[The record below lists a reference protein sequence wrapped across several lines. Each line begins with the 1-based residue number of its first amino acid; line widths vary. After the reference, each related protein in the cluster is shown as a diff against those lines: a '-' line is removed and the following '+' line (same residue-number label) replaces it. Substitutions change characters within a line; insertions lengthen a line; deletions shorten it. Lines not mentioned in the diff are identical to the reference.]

1 MPTTRQT
8 FPIEFKGGLIT
19 NMSPLQQGINAPG
32 SARILKNFE
41 PSIEGGY
48 RRIQGYTKYNS
59 SIIPPYGAPV
69 VNGASQFGG
78 TLNIANIRTTPVV
91 GDTFKLIHAT
101 AQVNNTVTA
110 AVNGAI
116 TSTTALVL
124 DTNVGTIVVGMTVT
138 GDGISGTVTVAS
150 ITDQQN
156 ITLSSAQTLADN
168 VVLTFDDSDNTTHIV
183 DTVFGTIKAGMDV
196 SGTGI
201 PTGVTVS
208 SISGS
213 TITLSTGLD
222 LAEDLELTF
231 SDIYT
236 ISSGGVSY
244 NATERT
250 AALTFTPTIDKDNSP
265 ANGDA
270 VEFTSTASNYLMLG
284 CGVFLDRVI
293 VAKNDDLFKVS
304 SSDITQINVPSYGT
318 VLVNGASQTGSS
330 LVVDGLTSAPQQHDI
345 FKIAAAGPTAQV
357 NGPITSSTALVVDN
371 NNGTIVQGMIVTGDG
386 ISGTVTVVTVT
397 DQNNLVL
404 SSAQTLED
412 NKVLTF
418 SSTVDKIYRVTA
430 DATVS
435 SGSSTLSI
443 NPALDTST
451 AKVNG
456 AITSSTALVVD
467 NNNGDILVGM
477 TVTGTGI
484 SGTVTVV
491 AVTNEQNIV
500 LSSAQTLSDDVDLTF
515 TNFPADNAAI
525 TFLSTSR
532 ESAGKTRF
540 ARYNYTGTEKIAIVD
555 GTNVP
560 ALYDNTTFTAL
571 NDAPT
576 DVNGASFVV
585 NFKNQL
591 FFGKSNLLSF
601 TAPYTD
607 NDFTSANGSGTIS
620 LGGTITGLIVFRQQL
635 IIFTETSILQLV
647 GNTIAD
653 FNLQPITLDIGC
665 VDTDT
670 IQEVGGDV
678 MFLGPDGLRL
688 LSGTDRIGDFGLG
701 NVSKAIQ
708 KEVTNFISTNTS
720 FASVVIRNKSQYRIL
735 GYNTNIKQ
743 ENAQGILGTQFAG
756 QGGEGMA
763 WAETRGIRVYVADS
777 RFYQNTETIVFGN
790 DDGYLYQMED
800 GNNFDGANI
809 QTTFATP
816 YMPIND
822 PRVRKTFYK
831 AYLYTDPQGSVSF
844 DMSLKLDFDQKD
856 SIQPTEIDFAN
867 STGQVAFY
875 GQASYGSTEVY
886 STKLLT
892 LFETQLIGSGFTGSI
907 QFESDSTDP
916 PFSLDAITIEFGT
929 NTRR

>member
-8 FPIEFKGGLIT
+8 FPVEFRGGLIT
-19 NMSPLQQGINAPG
+19 NMSPLQQGINAAG
-32 SARILKNFE
+32 SARVLRNFE

-48 RRIQGYTKYNS
+48 RRIEGYTKYNS

-69 VNGASQFGG
+69 VHGASQSG
-78 TLNIANIRTTPVV
+78 TTLIIGNIHQTPEA
-91 GDTFKLIHAT
+91 GDTL
-101 AQVNNTVTA
+101 
-110 AVNGAI
+110 
-116 TSTTALVL
+116 
-124 DTNVGTIVVGMTVT
+124 TI
-138 GDGISGTVTVAS
+138 
-150 ITDQQN
+150 
-156 ITLSSAQTLADN
+156 
-168 VVLTFDDSDNTTHIV
+168 
-183 DTVFGTIKAGMDV
+183 
-196 SGTGI
+196 
-201 PTGVTVS
+201 TGVT
-208 SISGS
+208 G
-213 TITLSTGLD
+213 T
-222 LAEDLELTF
+222 
-231 SDIYT
+231 YT
-236 ISSGGVSY
+236 IASGGVTY
-244 NATERT
+244 DATNNRAT
-250 AALTFTPTIDKDNSP
+250 LTLTGALDSSP
-265 ANGDA
+265 ANAAA
-270 VEFTSTASNYLMLG
+270 VTFATTTSKYLIIG

-304 SSDITQINVPSYGT
+304 SSTITHINVPNYGT

-330 LVVDGLTSAPQQHDI
+330 LIVDGLTAAPQAGDV
-345 FKIAAAGPTAQV
+345 FKIAGV
-357 NGPITSSTALVVDN
+357 DLVY
-371 NNGTIVQGMIVTGDG
+371 T
-386 ISGTVTVVTVT
+386 
-397 DQNNLVL
+397 
-404 SSAQTLED
+404 
-412 NKVLTF
+412 
-418 SSTVDKIYRVTA
+418 VTA
-430 DATVS
+430 DASLTDDDA
-435 SGSSTLSI
+435 TLAI
-443 NPALDTST
+443 NPALD
-451 AKVNG
+451 
-456 AITSSTALVVD
+456 SS
-467 NNNGDILVGM
+467 
-477 TVTGTGI
+477 
-484 SGTVTVV
+484 
-491 AVTNEQNIV
+491 
-500 LSSAQTLSDDVDLTF
+500 
-515 TNFPADNAAI
+515 PADDAAI

-560 ALYDNTTFTAL
+560 ALYDNSTFTAL

-591 FFGKSNLLSF
+591 FFGKSNILTF

-607 NDFTSANGSGTIS
+607 SDFTAANGSGTIS
-620 LGGTITGLIVFRQQL
+620 LGATITGLVVFRQQL

-647 GNTIAD
+647 GNTLAD

-701 NVSKAIQ
+701 NVSKTIQ
-708 KEVTNFISTNTS
+708 KEVTSFISTNTS
-720 FASVVIRNKSQYRIL
+720 FASVVVRGKSQYRIL
-735 GYNTNIKQ
+735 GYNTNITQ
-743 ENAQGILGTQFAG
+743 ENAQGILGTQFSG

-763 WAETRGIRVYVADS
+763 WAETRGIRAYVADS
-777 RFYQNTETIVFGN
+777 RFYQNTETIVFAN

-816 YMPIND
+816 FMPIND

-856 SIQPTEIDFAN
+856 SIQPTEIDFDN
-867 STGQVAFY
+867 NTGQVAFY
-875 GQASYGSTEVY
+875 GTATFGSSAVY

>member
-1 MPTTRQT
+1 MPSTRQT
-8 FPIEFKGGLIT
+8 YPVEFKGGLVT

-32 SARILKNFE
+32 SARVLKNFE

-69 VNGASQFGG
+69 INGDSQSGG

-91 GDTFKLIHAT
+91 GDTFKLTHAT
-101 AQVNNTVTA
+101 AQVNNTATA
-110 AVNGAI
+110 VVNG
-116 TSTTALVL
+116 TVSSS
-124 DTNVGTIVVGMTVT
+124 TNVAVDGNVGSIVVGMTVT
-138 GDGISGTVTVAS
+138 GTGVDAGVTVTTV
-150 ITDQQN
+150 TDQNN
-156 ITLSSAQTLADN
+156 IVLSSAQSIADD
-168 VVLTFDDSDNTTHIV
+168 VTLTFNAPDSDNTTHIV
-183 DTVFGTIKAGMDV
+183 DTVVGTIKAGMDV

-213 TITLSTGLD
+213 TVTLSTGLD

-244 NATERT
+244 NASERT
-250 AALTFTPTIDKDNSP
+250 AALTFTPTIHADNSP
-265 ANGDA
+265 SNGDA

-345 FKIAAAGPTAQV
+345 FKIAG
-357 NGPITSSTALVVDN
+357 
-371 NNGTIVQGMIVTGDG
+371 
-386 ISGTVTVVTVT
+386 
-397 DQNNLVL
+397 
-404 SSAQTLED
+404 
-412 NKVLTF
+412 
-418 SSTVDKIYRVTA
+418 VDKIYRVTA

-435 SGSSTLSI
+435 SGGATLAIS
-443 NPALDTST
+443 PALD
-451 AKVNG
+451 
-456 AITSSTALVVD
+456 SS
-467 NNNGDILVGM
+467 
-477 TVTGTGI
+477 
-484 SGTVTVV
+484 
-491 AVTNEQNIV
+491 
-500 LSSAQTLSDDVDLTF
+500 
-515 TNFPADNAAI
+515 PADDAAI

-560 ALYDNTTFTAL
+560 ALYDNSTFTAL

-591 FFGKSNLLSF
+591 FFGKSNLLTF

-607 NDFTSANGSGTIS
+607 NDFTAAAGSGTIS
-620 LGGTITGLIVFRQQL
+620 LGATITGLIVFRQQL
-635 IIFTETSILQLV
+635 IIFTETSIMQLV

-701 NVSKAIQ
+701 NVSKIIQ
-708 KEVTNFISTNTS
+708 KEVTSFISTNTS

-735 GYNTNIKQ
+735 GYNTNITQ

-763 WAETRGIRVYVADS
+763 WAETRGIRAYVADS
-777 RFYQNTETIVFGN
+777 RFYQNIETIVFGN

-816 YMPIND
+816 FMPIND

-831 AYLYTDPQGSVSF
+831 AFLYTDPQGSVSF

-856 SIQPTEIDFAN
+856 SIQPTKIDFAN

-875 GQASYGSTEVY
+875 GTAEYGSSAVF

-916 PFSLDAITIEFGT
+916 PFSLDAITIEFGI

>member
-8 FPIEFKGGLIT
+8 FPIEFRGGLIT
-19 NMSPLQQGINAPG
+19 NMSPLQQGINAAG
-32 SARILKNFE
+32 SARVLRNFE

-48 RRIQGYTKYNS
+48 RRIEGYTKYNS

-69 VNGASQFGG
+69 VHGASQSG
-78 TLNIANIRTTPVV
+78 TTLIIGNIHQTPEA
-91 GDTFKLIHAT
+91 GDTL
-101 AQVNNTVTA
+101 
-110 AVNGAI
+110 
-116 TSTTALVL
+116 
-124 DTNVGTIVVGMTVT
+124 TIDGVT
-138 GDGISGTVTVAS
+138 GT
-150 ITDQQN
+150 
-156 ITLSSAQTLADN
+156 
-168 VVLTFDDSDNTTHIV
+168 
-183 DTVFGTIKAGMDV
+183 
-196 SGTGI
+196 
-201 PTGVTVS
+201 
-208 SISGS
+208 
-213 TITLSTGLD
+213 
-222 LAEDLELTF
+222 
-231 SDIYT
+231 YT
-236 ISSGGVSY
+236 IASGGVSY
-244 NATERT
+244 DATNNRAT
-250 AALTFTPTIDKDNSP
+250 LTLTGALDSSP
-265 ANGDA
+265 ANAAA
-270 VEFTSTASNYLMLG
+270 VTFATTTSNYLMLG
-284 CGVFLDRVI
+284 CGVFLDRVV

-304 SSDITQINVPSYGT
+304 SSTITHINVPNYGT

-330 LVVDGLTSAPQQHDI
+330 LIVDGLTAAPQAGDV
-345 FKIAAAGPTAQV
+345 FKIAGV
-357 NGPITSSTALVVDN
+357 DLVY
-371 NNGTIVQGMIVTGDG
+371 T
-386 ISGTVTVVTVT
+386 
-397 DQNNLVL
+397 
-404 SSAQTLED
+404 
-412 NKVLTF
+412 
-418 SSTVDKIYRVTA
+418 VTA
-430 DATVS
+430 DASLTDDDA
-435 SGSSTLSI
+435 TLAI
-443 NPALDTST
+443 NPALD
-451 AKVNG
+451 
-456 AITSSTALVVD
+456 SS
-467 NNNGDILVGM
+467 
-477 TVTGTGI
+477 
-484 SGTVTVV
+484 
-491 AVTNEQNIV
+491 
-500 LSSAQTLSDDVDLTF
+500 
-515 TNFPADNAAI
+515 PADDAAI

-560 ALYDNTTFTAL
+560 ALYDNSTFTAI

-591 FFGKSNLLSF
+591 FFGKSNILTF

-607 NDFTSANGSGTIS
+607 NDFTAANGSGTIS

-647 GNTIAD
+647 GNTLAD

-670 IQEVGGDV
+670 IQEVGGDI

-701 NVSKAIQ
+701 NVSKTIQ
-708 KEVTNFISTNTS
+708 KEVTSFILTNTS
-720 FASVVIRNKSQYRIL
+720 FASVVIRGKSQYRLL
-735 GYNTNIKQ
+735 GYNTNITQ
-743 ENAQGILGTQFAG
+743 ENAQGILGTQFSG

-763 WAETRGIRVYVADS
+763 WAETRGIRAYVADS
-777 RFYQNTETIVFGN
+777 RFYQNTETIVFAN

-800 GNNFDGANI
+800 GNSFDGANI

-816 YMPIND
+816 FMPIND

-856 SIQPTEIDFAN
+856 SIQPTEIDFDN
-867 STGQVAFY
+867 NTGQVAFY
-875 GQASYGSTEVY
+875 GTATFGSSAVY